1 MLTHITVFNTKSDAR
16 HARLLPL
23 VRSLLAQEVHS
34 GLVLLLLTIFDVTL
48 RCCNLRVANELLGLD
63 YVFAIIV
70 ELGCLRCPEIVA
82 FDCHTMPD
90 KEPVDHQSPL
100 VRWVTPISRR
110 EHELRVRRAH
120 IILICFDGIDCLL
133 INHDN
138 ARARFLSSDMQFEV
152 AIFIFFELR
161 NEAKSQ
167 ANNILYAE
175 STRVEESDEGEDF
188 RRL

>member
-23 VRSLLAQEVHS
+23 FRSLLAQEVHS

-70 ELGCLRCPEIVA
+70 ELGYLRCPEIVA
-82 FDCHTMPD
+82 FNCHLIPF
-90 KEPVDHQSPL
+90 KEPVNQQSPL

-110 EHELRVRRAH
+110 EHDLGVRSAH

-138 ARARFLSSDMQFEV
+138 ARARFLCSDIQLEV
-152 AIFIFFELR
+152 AIFINLKLR
-161 NEAKSQ
+161 NGTKSQ
-167 ANNILYAE
+167 TNNILYAK
-175 STRVEESDEGEDF
+175 STRVEERDEGEDL
-188 RRL
+188 R

>member
-1 MLTHITVFNTKSDAR
+1 M
-16 HARLLPL
+16 
-23 VRSLLAQEVHS
+23 
-34 GLVLLLLTIFDVTL
+34 
-48 RCCNLRVANELLGLD
+48 ANELLGLD
-63 YVFAIIV
+63 YV
-70 ELGCLRCPEIVA
+70 LGCLVVLGYLRCPEIVA
-82 FDCHTMPD
+82 FDCHLIPF
-90 KEPVDHQSPL
+90 KEPVNHQSPL

-110 EHELRVRRAH
+110 EHDLRVRRAH

-161 NEAKSQ
+161 NGAKSQ

-175 STRVEESDEGEDF
+175 STSVEERDEGEDF

>member
-1 MLTHITVFNTKSDAR
+1 M
-16 HARLLPL
+16 
-23 VRSLLAQEVHS
+23 
-34 GLVLLLLTIFDVTL
+34 
-48 RCCNLRVANELLGLD
+48 ANELLGLD

-70 ELGCLRCPEIVA
+70 ELGYLRCPEIVA
-82 FDCHTMPD
+82 FDFHTMPD
-90 KEPVDHQSPL
+90 KEPVDQQSPL

-110 EHELRVRRAH
+110 EHDLRVRRAH
-120 IILICFDGIDCLL
+120 IILICFNGIDCLL

-138 ARARFLSSDMQFEV
+138 ARARFLCSDMQLEV
-152 AIFIFFELR
+152 AIFILFELR

-188 RRL
+188 RRLFASKLKYLVKPICTECLMGVDLGPTERECRYYGVSRYAAKLILSYLELFVL